1 MYSNVC
7 VFFPDNAHISGI
19 TVVYSEKDELLELS
33 QPTAV
38 PPEGLC
44 FYIETS
50 PDNRSCSS
58 SECIKPGSTVNVQ
71 RGSDVIKVVS
81 SGRGSVCSDP
91 THAVS
96 KYSFVFKT

>member
-1 MYSNVC
+1 M
-7 VFFPDNAHISGI
+7 
-19 TVVYSEKDELLELS
+19 VYSEKDELLELS
-33 QPTAV
+33 KPIDV
-38 PPEGLC
+38 PPEELC

-58 SECIKPGSTVNVQ
+58 SECIKPGSTINIQ

-81 SGRGSVCSDP
+81 SGRGLCSDP

-96 KYSFVFKT
+96 KYIFVFKT